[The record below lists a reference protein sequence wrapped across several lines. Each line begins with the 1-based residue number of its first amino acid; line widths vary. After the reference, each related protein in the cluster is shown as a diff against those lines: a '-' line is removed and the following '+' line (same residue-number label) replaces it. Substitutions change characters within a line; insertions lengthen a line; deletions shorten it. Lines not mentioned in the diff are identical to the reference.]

1 MTGGDTPRRWLAH
14 IALAAVMLTFVVIV
28 ASAWMRHERAGLD
41 CGDWPACYGRV
52 DALSSAA
59 PVSRGVYFAR
69 TAHRIAATGVTAL
82 ILALLLISW
91 TQRPASKTEGSLA
104 AVAMTTAAGLALL
117 GVLTPAA
124 HSPAVPLA
132 NLLGGYL
139 LLAALAATYC
149 AAAKSTSPLTSQT
162 SVTGGASLLALVL
175 IVLAFAQAMLG
186 GFIGAQFAT
195 PACLSLPGCSGFRFD
210 EWTAAIA
217 LDPFRPW
224 QSANG
229 RIVAVPGAAGLH
241 VLHRLS
247 GVVLVAGITAL
258 AWALR
263 RDAPRI
269 ALVLFVL
276 AIVAPALGAAAI
288 LAMPSLPLT
297 VLHNAAA
304 AAIVA
309 LLAGVAIRR

>member
-1 MTGGDTPRRWLAH
+1 
-14 IALAAVMLTFVVIV
+14 
-28 ASAWMRHERAGLD
+28 
-41 CGDWPACYGRV
+41 
-52 DALSSAA
+52 
-59 PVSRGVYFAR
+59 
-69 TAHRIAATGVTAL
+69 
-82 ILALLLISW
+82 
-91 TQRPASKTEGSLA
+91 
-104 AVAMTTAAGLALL
+104 
-117 GVLTPAA
+117 
-124 HSPAVPLA
+124 
-132 NLLGGYL
+132 
-139 LLAALAATYC
+139 
-149 AAAKSTSPLTSQT
+149 
-162 SVTGGASLLALVL
+162 
-175 IVLAFAQAMLG
+175 
-186 GFIGAQFAT
+186 
-195 PACLSLPGCSGFRFD
+195 
-210 EWTAAIA
+210 
-217 LDPFRPW
+217 
-224 QSANG
+224 
-229 RIVAVPGAAGLH
+229 VPGAAGLH